1 MEKEIETK
9 TKTITLMPYLP
20 EHLHQLSQFYLP
32 DTQTPFSALPDES
45 LKYCREDCDRHSI
58 VILAKGI
65 PVGFFVLH
73 IGENITRFT
82 SDKKAILLRGFLID
96 QNIREKV
103 LRRKPCKS
111 FRNSQKGFF
120 QTRIRSFWQ

>member
-1 MEKEIETK
+1 MEKEIEIE
-9 TKTITLMPYLP
+9 TITLMPYLP
-20 EHLHQLSQFYLP
+20 EHQHQLSQFYLP

-45 LKYCREDCDRHSI
+45 LKYCREDCDRHPI

-96 QNIREKV
+96 QKH
-103 LRRKPCKS
+103 
-111 FRNSQKGFF
+111 QGKGIAKKAL
-120 QTRIRSFWQ
+120 QILP